1 MALHTHPYIKKIA
14 ASAYPSRD
22 KEQKHLKFQAGLT
35 LIELMIGLAVGL
47 LVVAVATVSLLGSRS
62 VTGAVSDISGIQQ
75 QAAYVMRTFGTQL
88 RQAGSLYLDLGLDAD
103 GEGEITSATAFQLRG
118 NGEQA
123 ITEDRT
129 KTPIEYTIQYT
140 GYEEPTFADAGPIS
154 RNCVGTPGAGK
165 ISEGATVTIGSIFTL
180 RDTVL
185 RCNGEV
191 IYYSPTKKTEET
203 NHQPIAEN
211 VANFQVRYLLQSND
225 AANPTTLYAN
235 ADDVNN
241 NWNQVQGVEVCL
253 VLFGTERIDMPT
265 DDPDL
270 TSYTDCTK
278 TKVDMTTLTAPRT
291 NRMHYVFRNVFQLR
305 SQGLI

>member
-1 MALHTHPYIKKIA
+1 MALHTHTHIKKIA
-14 ASAYPSRD
+14 TGAFPARD

-118 NGEQA
+118 STDTAIAENNGSV
-123 ITEDRT
+123 
-129 KTPIEYTIQYT
+129 TIRFT
-140 GYEEPTFADAGPIS
+140 GYEEPTFANAGPIS
-154 RNCVGTPGAGK
+154 RNCLGAPGSIPAGTTAS
-165 ISEGATVTIGSIFTL
+165 IESIFTL
-180 RDTVL
+180 NGTDL
-185 RCNGEV
+185 RCND
-191 IYYSPTKKTEET
+191 
-203 NHQPIAEN
+203 QPIAQN
-211 VANFQVRYLLQSND
+211 VAAFQVRYLLQGTD
-225 AANPTTLYAN
+225 QDDPTMLYTNRAGV
-235 ADDVNN
+235 AD
-241 NWNQVQGVEVCL
+241 WNRVQGVEVCL
-253 VLFGTERIDMPT
+253 VLFGTERIDLPEGA
-265 DDPDL
+265 
-270 TSYTDCTK
+270 SYTGCDGSTA
-278 TKVDMTTLTAPRT
+278 VNITTLAAPRT

>member
-1 MALHTHPYIKKIA
+1 MALHTHHYIKKIA
-14 ASAYPSRD
+14 ASAYPARD

-118 NGEQA
+118 STDTAIAENNGSV
-123 ITEDRT
+123 
-129 KTPIEYTIQYT
+129 TIRFT
-140 GYEEPTFADAGPIS
+140 GYEEPTFANAGPIS
-154 RNCVGTPGAGK
+154 RNCLGAPGSIPAGTTTS
-165 ISEGATVTIGSIFTL
+165 IESIFTL
-180 RDTVL
+180 NGTDL
-185 RCNGEV
+185 RCND
-191 IYYSPTKKTEET
+191 
-203 NHQPIAEN
+203 QPIAQN
-211 VANFQVRYLLQSND
+211 VAAFQVRYLLQGTD
-225 AANPTTLYAN
+225 QDDPTMLYTNSAGV
-235 ADDVNN
+235 AD
-241 NWNQVQGVEVCL
+241 WNRVQGVEVCL
-253 VLFGTERIDMPT
+253 VLFGTERIDLPEGA
-265 DDPDL
+265 
-270 TSYTDCTK
+270 SYTGCDGSTA
-278 TKVDMTTLTAPRT
+278 VNITTLAAPRT

>member
-118 NGEQA
+118 STDTAIAENNGSV
-123 ITEDRT
+123 
-129 KTPIEYTIQYT
+129 TIRFT
-140 GYEEPTFADAGPIS
+140 GYEEPTFANAGPIS
-154 RNCVGTPGAGK
+154 RNCLGAPGSIPAGTTAS
-165 ISEGATVTIGSIFTL
+165 IESIFTL
-180 RDTVL
+180 NGTDL
-185 RCNGEV
+185 RCND
-191 IYYSPTKKTEET
+191 
-203 NHQPIAEN
+203 QPIAQN
-211 VANFQVRYLLQSND
+211 VAAFQVRYLLQGTD
-225 AANPTTLYAN
+225 QDDPTMLYTAVS
-235 ADDVNN
+235 DLVKE

-253 VLFGTERIDMPT
+253 VLFGTERIDLPEGA
-265 DDPDL
+265 
-270 TSYTDCTK
+270 SYTGCDGSTA
-278 TKVDMTTLTAPRT
+278 VNITTLAAPRT

-305 SQGLI
+305 SQGLL

>member
-1 MALHTHPYIKKIA
+1 MALHTHRYIKKIA
-14 ASAYPSRD
+14 ASAYPARD

-118 NGEQA
+118 NSEQA
-123 ITEDRT
+123 ITEAEGT
-129 KTPIEYTIQYT
+129 GAITIQYT
-140 GYEEPTFADAGPIS
+140 GYEEPTFANAGPIS
-154 RNCVGTPGAGK
+154 RNCLGAPGSIPAGTTAS
-165 ISEGATVTIGSIFTL
+165 IESIFTL
-180 RDTVL
+180 NGTDL
-185 RCNGEV
+185 RCND
-191 IYYSPTKKTEET
+191 
-203 NHQPIAEN
+203 QPIAQN
-211 VANFQVRYLLQSND
+211 VAAFEVRYLLQGTD
-225 AANPTTLYAN
+225 QDDPTMLYTN
-235 ADDVNN
+235 REGVAD
-241 NWNQVQGVEVCL
+241 WNQVQGVEVFL
-253 VLFGTERIDMPT
+253 VLFGTERIDLPEGA
-265 DDPDL
+265 
-270 TSYTDCTK
+270 SYTGCDGSTA
-278 TKVDMTTLTAPRT
+278 VNITTLAAPRT

>member
-103 GEGEITSATAFQLRG
+103 GKGEITSATAFQLRG
-118 NGEQA
+118 NGKQA
-123 ITEDRT
+123 ITEDAKETPT
-129 KTPIEYTIQYT
+129 KYIVQYT
-140 GYEEPTFADAGPIS
+140 GYKERTFINPAPIIIS
-154 RNCVGTPGAGK
+154 RNCRGVSGNIPPGATTTP
-165 ISEGATVTIGSIFTL
+165 IESIFTL
-180 RDTVL
+180 DGTNL
-185 RCNGEV
+185 RCEGNGA
-191 IYYSPTKKTEET
+191 
-203 NHQPIAEN
+203 NAQPIAQN
-211 VANFQVRYLLQSND
+211 VATFQVRYLLQSNS
-225 AANPTTLYAN
+225 AANPTMPTMQYTDA
-235 ADDVNN
+235 AGVGR
-241 NWNQVQGVEVCL
+241 NWNWVQGVEVCL
-253 VLFGTERIDMPT
+253 VLFGTERIDLPA
-265 DDPDL
+265 DLPEL
-270 TSYTDCTK
+270 TSYTDCDGTR
-278 TKVDMTTLTAPRT
+278 VDMTALTGNRT

>member
-1 MALHTHPYIKKIA
+1 MALHTHHHIKKIA
-14 ASAYPSRD
+14 LSAYPARD

-118 NGEQA
+118 NSEQA
-123 ITEDRT
+123 ITEDAEE
-129 KTPIEYTIQYT
+129 TPIKYIVQYT
-140 GYEEPTFADAGPIS
+140 GYEEPTFANAGPIA
-154 RNCVGTPGAGK
+154 RNCLGGPGAGE
-165 ISEGATVTIGSIFTL
+165 IPAGSTETIESIFTL
-180 RDTVL
+180 NGTDL
-185 RCNGEV
+185 RCN
-191 IYYSPTKKTEET
+191 
-203 NHQPIAEN
+203 NQPIAQN
-211 VANFQVRYLLQSND
+211 VAAFQVRYLLQGTD
-225 AANPTTLYAN
+225 QGDPTMLYTN
-235 ADDVNN
+235 RDDVAD
-241 NWNQVQGVEVCL
+241 WNQVQGVEVCL

-270 TSYTDCTK
+270 TSYTDCDGTR
-278 TKVDMTTLTAPRT
+278 VDMTALTGNRT

>member
-1 MALHTHPYIKKIA
+1 MVLHTHHHIKKIA
-14 ASAYPSRD
+14 LSAYPARD

-118 NGEQA
+118 STDTAIAENNGSV
-123 ITEDRT
+123 
-129 KTPIEYTIQYT
+129 TIRFT
-140 GYEEPTFADAGPIS
+140 GYEEPTFANAGPIS
-154 RNCVGTPGAGK
+154 RNCLGAPGSIPAGTTAS
-165 ISEGATVTIGSIFTL
+165 IESIFTL
-180 RDTVL
+180 NGTDL
-185 RCNGEV
+185 RCND
-191 IYYSPTKKTEET
+191 
-203 NHQPIAEN
+203 QPIAQN
-211 VANFQVRYLLQSND
+211 VAAFQVRYLLQGTD
-225 AANPTTLYAN
+225 QDDPTMLYTNSAGV
-235 ADDVNN
+235 AD
-241 NWNQVQGVEVCL
+241 WNRVQGVEVCL
-253 VLFGTERIDMPT
+253 VLFGTERIDLPEGA
-265 DDPDL
+265 
-270 TSYTDCTK
+270 SYTGCDGSTA
-278 TKVDMTTLTAPRT
+278 VNITTLAAPRT

>member
-1 MALHTHPYIKKIA
+1 MALHTHHYIKKIA

-62 VTGAVSDISGIQQ
+62 VTGAASDISGIQQ

-118 NGEQA
+118 STDTAIAENNGSV
-123 ITEDRT
+123 
-129 KTPIEYTIQYT
+129 TIRFT
-140 GYEEPTFADAGPIS
+140 GYEEPTFANAGPIS
-154 RNCVGTPGAGK
+154 RNCLGAPGSIPAGTTAS
-165 ISEGATVTIGSIFTL
+165 IESIFTL
-180 RDTVL
+180 NGTDL
-185 RCNGEV
+185 RCND
-191 IYYSPTKKTEET
+191 
-203 NHQPIAEN
+203 QPIAQN
-211 VANFQVRYLLQSND
+211 VAAFQVRYLLQGTD
-225 AANPTTLYAN
+225 QDDPTMLYTN
-235 ADDVNN
+235 SEGVAD
-241 NWNQVQGVEVCL
+241 WNRVQGVEVCL
-253 VLFGTERIDMPT
+253 VLFGTERIDLPEGA
-265 DDPDL
+265 
-270 TSYTDCTK
+270 SYTGCDGSTA
-278 TKVDMTTLTAPRT
+278 VNITTLAAPRT

>member
-1 MALHTHPYIKKIA
+1 MALHTHHYIKKIA
-14 ASAYPSRD
+14 TSAYPARD

-103 GEGEITSATAFQLRG
+103 GDGEITSATAFQLRG
-118 NGEQA
+118 STDTAIAENNGSV
-123 ITEDRT
+123 
-129 KTPIEYTIQYT
+129 TIRFT
-140 GYEEPTFADAGPIS
+140 GYEEPTFANAGPIS
-154 RNCVGTPGAGK
+154 RNCLGAPGSIPAGTTAS
-165 ISEGATVTIGSIFTL
+165 IESIFTL
-180 RDTVL
+180 NGTDL
-185 RCNGEV
+185 RCND
-191 IYYSPTKKTEET
+191 
-203 NHQPIAEN
+203 QPIAQN
-211 VANFQVRYLLQSND
+211 VAAFQVRYLLQGTD
-225 AANPTTLYAN
+225 QDDPTTLYAN
-235 ADDVNN
+235 AADVNN
-241 NWNQVQGVEVCL
+241 WDQVQGVEVCL

-278 TKVDMTTLTAPRT
+278 TKVDMTTLTGDRT
-291 NRMHYVFRNVFQLR
+291 SRMHYVFRNVFQLR

>member
-103 GEGEITSATAFQLRG
+103 GKGEITSATAFQLRG
-118 NGEQA
+118 NNEQA
-123 ITEDRT
+123 ITEDAEETPT
-129 KTPIEYTIQYT
+129 KYIVQYT
-140 GYEEPTFADAGPIS
+140 GYEERTFINPAPIIIS
-154 RNCVGTPGAGK
+154 RNCRGVSGNIPPGATTTP
-165 ISEGATVTIGSIFTL
+165 IESIFTL
-180 RDTVL
+180 DGTNL
-185 RCNGEV
+185 RCEGNGA
-191 IYYSPTKKTEET
+191 
-203 NHQPIAEN
+203 NAQPIAQN
-211 VANFQVRYLLQSND
+211 VATFQVRYLLQSNS
-225 AANPTTLYAN
+225 AANPTMPTMQYTDA
-235 ADDVNN
+235 AGVGR
-241 NWNQVQGVEVCL
+241 NWNRVQGVEVCL

-270 TSYTDCTK
+270 TSYTDCDGTR
-278 TKVDMTTLTAPRT
+278 VDMTALTGNRT

>member
-1 MALHTHPYIKKIA
+1 MALHTHRYIKKIA
-14 ASAYPSRD
+14 ASAYPARD

-118 NGEQA
+118 NNEQA
-123 ITEDRT
+123 INEDEGT
-129 KTPIEYTIQYT
+129 GAVTIRFT
-140 GYEEPTFADAGPIS
+140 GYEEPTFANAGPIS
-154 RNCVGTPGAGK
+154 RNCLGAPGSIPAGTTTS
-165 ISEGATVTIGSIFTL
+165 IESIFTL
-180 RDTVL
+180 NGTDL
-185 RCNGEV
+185 RCND
-191 IYYSPTKKTEET
+191 
-203 NHQPIAEN
+203 QPIAQN
-211 VANFQVRYLLQSND
+211 VAAFQVRYLLQGTD
-225 AANPTTLYAN
+225 QDDPTMLYTNSAGV
-235 ADDVNN
+235 AD
-241 NWNQVQGVEVCL
+241 WNRVQGVEVCL
-253 VLFGTERIDMPT
+253 VLFGTERIDLPEGA
-265 DDPDL
+265 
-270 TSYTDCTK
+270 SYTGCDGSTA
-278 TKVDMTTLTAPRT
+278 VNITTLAAPRT

>member
-1 MALHTHPYIKKIA
+1 MALHTHHQIKKIA
-14 ASAYPSRD
+14 LSAYPARD

-118 NGEQA
+118 NDEQA
-123 ITEDRT
+123 INEAEGTGA
-129 KTPIEYTIQYT
+129 ITIQYT
-140 GYEEPTFADAGPIS
+140 GYEERTFINPAPIIIS
-154 RNCVGTPGAGK
+154 RNCLGGSGSIPPGATTTP
-165 ISEGATVTIGSIFTL
+165 IESIFTL
-180 RDTVL
+180 NGTDL
-185 RCNGEV
+185 RCND
-191 IYYSPTKKTEET
+191 
-203 NHQPIAEN
+203 QPIAQN
-211 VANFQVRYLLQSND
+211 VATFEVRYLLQGTD
-225 AANPTTLYAN
+225 QDDPTMLYTN
-235 ADDVNN
+235 RDGVAD
-241 NWNQVQGVEVCL
+241 WNRVQGVEVCL
-253 VLFGTERIDMPT
+253 VLFGTERIDLPA
-265 DDPDL
+265 DLPEL
-270 TSYTDCTK
+270 TSYTDCDGTR
-278 TKVDMTTLTAPRT
+278 VDMTALTGNRT